1 MIETVLLNHIKTE
14 LANKSLSIPVYFEIP
29 ANPPVE
35 FIIIERTGGR
45 FDNYLYRSTFAFR
58 SYAATLAEA
67 AALDEIIV
75 GIVEDSVKQ
84 KEISQARLNS
94 HYNYTDTS
102 TKKYRYQA
110 VFDFVHY

>member
-29 ANPPVE
+29 ADPPDTL
-35 FIIIERTGGR
+35 IIIERTGGR
-45 FDNYLYRSTFAFR
+45 YDDHLYRSTFAFR
-58 SYAATLAEA
+58 SYAPTLAEA
-67 AALDEIIV
+67 AALDEILV
-75 GIVEDSVKQ
+75 GIVEDSIKQ
-84 KEISQARLNS
+84 KEIAQAKLNS

>member
-1 MIETVLLNHIKTE
+1 MIETVLLTHIKTE
-14 LANKSLSIPVYFEIP
+14 LASASLSIPVYFEIP
-29 ANPPVE
+29 ANPPDK

-58 SYAATLAEA
+58 SYAPTLAEA
-67 AALDEIIV
+67 AALDEILV
-75 GIVEDSVKQ
+75 SIVEDSVKQ
-84 KEISQARLNS
+84 KEVAQARLNS

>member
-1 MIETVLLNHIKTE
+1 MIETVLYNHIKTE
-14 LANKSLSIPVYFEIP
+14 LASRNLSISPYFEVP
-29 ANPPVE
+29 ANPPGK

-45 FDNYLYRSTFAFR
+45 ADDHLLRSTFAFR
-58 SYAATLAEA
+58 SYAPTLAEA
-67 AALDEIIV
+67 AALDEIVVDIV
-75 GIVEDSVKQ
+75 NKSVQQ
-84 KEISQARLNS
+84 KEITQAKLNS